1 MARRPWTRL
10 RVDACRRIDPLLRTL
25 LGRFLVV
32 TAIGCGGADGT
43 STLDAGTLDADGARD
58 GSRAPKSDAAEPT
71 DARGLTDNTATS
83 APDSGSS
90 TEASSPLPDGASP
103 DVALPTDAA
112 SDAAPVGAPCVP
124 SDEEAAAFSGFSVTD
139 VGVETKT
146 LACAT
151 QVRLVNHFQGRTTCP
166 YGQNASGQGP
176 GTTQGCS
183 VPETGDPVTVE
194 VPPQLSCR
202 KAAEAVYCSC
212 RCANADGKTD
222 DGATYCSCPDTM
234 ACVQLVMSVGDN
246 ESSIAGA
253 YCVKTGT
260 EYGLDGSMC
269 SSTCHPTTAAC
280 P

>member
-1 MARRPWTRL
+1 MRIQL
-10 RVDACRRIDPLLRTL
+10 ACFIA
-25 LGRFLVV
+25 V
-32 TAIGCGGADGT
+32 TALACGGT
-43 STLDAGTLDADGARD
+43 STLDAGKLDADGARD
-58 GSRAPKSDAAEPT
+58 GSRAPSSDAAEPA
-71 DARGLTDNTATS
+71 DARSLTDSTTTS
-83 APDSGSS
+83 APESGPS
-90 TEASSPLPDGASP
+90 TEASSPVPDGSSP
-103 DVALPTDAA
+103 DVVLTTDAA
-112 SDAAPVGAPCVP
+112 SDAAPVGASCVP
-124 SDEEAAAFSGFSVTD
+124 SEEEAATFSGFSVTE
-139 VGVETKT
+139 VGLGSKT
-146 LACAT
+146 SACAT
-151 QVRLVNHFQGRTTCP
+151 QVCLVNHFQGRTTCP

-183 VPETGDPVTVE
+183 VPETRDPVTVE

-234 ACVQLVMSVGDN
+234 ACVQLVAALGDN
-246 ESSIAGA
+246 ESLNSIAGA

-269 SSTCHPTTAAC
+269 SSTCNPTATAC